1 MTMKSTSHIESFMFL
16 RQPLSLLGLSI
27 ILIGGCSSSSNKVIE
42 SLQTKILEDVVGQ
55 GGSSLQSVV
64 CPADQQKADSF
75 TCTGILASG
84 KGFDIP
90 VKSQAG
96 ENYTW
101 EIVSI
106 NGLQNMSQLQ
116 SAIQSGL
123 TAELGNATI
132 DCGTS
137 STYKVAKPGEQFE
150 CKVEGTKPADA
161 AKQTEPPESGD
172 AAKLAKTPSS
182 KKSGNVMVT
191 IASSGDISWQQ
202 VVPEPKGGT
211 KDTPKLPPPDAN
223 SAKSNSTA
231 TPASADTPSKASPD
245 DSTAAPPTTVP
256 ASTAESALD
265 AADAL
270 DKLED

>member
-1 MTMKSTSHIESFMFL
+1 MFL
-16 RQPLSLLGLSI
+16 RHPVSLLGLS
-27 ILIGGCSSSSNKVIE
+27 LIFISGCSPSTNKAIE

-55 GGSSLQSVV
+55 GGSSLKSVV
-64 CPADQQKADSF
+64 CPSDQQKAESF
-75 TCTGILASG
+75 TCMGILESG
-84 KGFDIP
+84 NGFDIP

-96 ENYTW
+96 ENYAW

-106 NGLQNMSQLQ
+106 NGLLNMSQLQ

-123 TAELGNATI
+123 TAELGTATI

-137 STYKVAKPGEQFE
+137 TTYKAAKPGEQFE

-161 AKQTEPPESGD
+161 AKSGD
-172 AAKLAKTPSS
+172 AAKPTDPPELSDAAKSNKTPAKTPLKKSS
-182 KKSGNVMVT
+182 KVMVT

-202 VVPEPKGGT
+202 IVPEPKGGA
-211 KDTPKLPPPDAN
+211 KDTPKLPSPDAN

-231 TPASADTPSKASPD
+231 TPSSAAVPSKANPD
-245 DSTAAPPTTVP
+245 DATAAPPATAP
-256 ASTAESALD
+256 APTAESALD